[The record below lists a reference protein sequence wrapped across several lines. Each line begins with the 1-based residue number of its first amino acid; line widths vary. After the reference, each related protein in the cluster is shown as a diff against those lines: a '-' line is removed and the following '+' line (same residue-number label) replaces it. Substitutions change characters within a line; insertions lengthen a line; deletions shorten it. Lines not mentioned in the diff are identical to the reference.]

1 MEYMD
6 EEKTLMS
13 EQSVEDWVMAK
24 CETWRDHYEANYAQK
39 FDEYYRLWRGIW
51 NAGDMERKSER
62 SRIISPALQQAV
74 ESSVAEIEEATFGRG
89 RFFDVTDDI
98 GDRERQDISFLRN
111 KLHEDF
117 DKAQIRKAVGECL
130 INSAVYGT
138 GVAEV
143 VLEEVKEM
151 APATQPVMGG
161 DLQAV
166 GVNIKDRTMVKL
178 RPVMP
183 QNFLIDPIATSIDDA
198 LGVAVD
204 EFVSK
209 HLVEQLQE
217 EGVYRQVYVGQA
229 ASDFEIEPDQDI
241 TSYDDDKVRLTK
253 YYGLVPRVLLEAAN
267 NPPEEEDV
275 DSDLT
280 IAIEETKD
288 TEDQSY
294 YVEALVVIANNGILL
309 KAEENPYMMGD
320 RPIVAF
326 PWDVVPSRF
335 WGRGV
340 CEKGYNSQKALD
352 TELRARIDALSLTV
366 HPMMAMDATRLP
378 RGSRPEVRPGKIIL
392 TNGDP
397 KSVLQPFNFGQVSQI
412 TFAQAEALQRMV
424 QTSTGAIDS
433 AGVQGSVNGDAT
445 AAGIS
450 MSLGAII
457 KRHKR
462 TLINFQQSFLIP
474 FVKKA
479 ACRYMQFDPENYP
492 VADYKFN
499 ATSSL
504 GIIAREYEVTQLVQ
518 LLQTMSQD
526 SPLYPTLIQSIID
539 NMNLANREELQA
551 KLQQAMQ
558 EGQPSPEEQQMQM
571 AVQQAQLA
579 FQESQTA
586 ALQGQAAESQ
596 ARASKAMMETQL
608 APQELEI
615 DKIKAITTNIKE
627 GDGDD
632 REFERRMR
640 IAQSLLKE
648 KELELKFQQQPSTAQ
663 QGVGNGSQQAGID
676 RPSGTDQQ
684 QVRPNLQEVGG
695 LGGVQ

>member
-1 MEYMD
+1 MD

-98 GDRERQDISFLRN
+98 GDRERQDIAFLRN

-161 DLQAV
+161 YLQAV

-217 EGVYRQVYVGQA
+217 EGVYKQVYVGQA

-280 IAIEETKD
+280 VAIEETRD

-571 AVQQAQLA
+571 AAQQAQLQ
-579 FQESQTA
+579 FQQSQTA

-596 ARASKAMMETQL
+596 ARAQKMTVETQL

-615 DKIKAITTNIKE
+615 DKIKAITTNIRD

-648 KELELKFQQQPSTAQ
+648 KELELRFQQQPSTAQ
-663 QGVGNGSQQAGID
+663 QGVGNGSQQAGTD
-676 RPSGTDQQ
+676 RLSGTDQQ

-695 LGGVQ
+695 LGGV